1 VVATAVILHTFPP
14 LTRARLLKRYKR
26 FLADVVLLD
35 GPRAG
40 EEVTIH
46 CPNPGAMTGLAEPD
60 WEILLAPGKGK
71 LPYSWEITCLPDGS
85 FAGINTGHP
94 NRIAEAAISAGL
106 IPELGGYASLRREV
120 RYGVNSR
127 IDLLAESPDRPPCYI
142 EVKNVHLMRQPG
154 LAEFPDCVTARGA
167 KHLFE
172 LAAQVRAGARAVML
186 YILQRDDCAAF
197 TLAADID
204 PGYATAFRDARAA
217 GVEAFAYACEVS
229 PEGVKLKSKVPLM
242 QADTES

>member
-1 VVATAVILHTFPP
+1 MILHAFPP
-14 LTRARLLKRYKR
+14 LTRARLIKRYKR

-60 WEILLAPGKGK
+60 WTIHLAPGKGK
-71 LPYSWEITCLPDGS
+71 LPYSWELTELPDGH

-94 NRIAEAAISAGL
+94 NRIAEAAIKADL
-106 IPELGGYASLRREV
+106 IPDLGGYPSLRREV

-127 IDLLAESPDRPPCYI
+127 IDLLAEAPDRPPCYI
-142 EVKNVHLMRQPG
+142 EVKNVHLLRQPG

-172 LAAQVRAGARAVML
+172 LAAQVKAGARAVML
-186 YILQRDDCAAF
+186 YIVQRDDCDAF
-197 TLAADID
+197 ALAADID
-204 PGYATAFRDARAA
+204 PTYARAFAEARQA
-217 GVEAFAYACEVS
+217 GVEALVYGCTLSPDGVRLRSRLPLVTARGDAYV
-229 PEGVKLKSKVPLM
+229 
-242 QADTES
+242 

>member
-1 VVATAVILHTFPP
+1 MILHAFPP
-14 LTRARLLKRYKR
+14 LTRARLIKRYKR

-60 WEILLAPGKGK
+60 WTVLLAPGKGK
-71 LPYSWEITCLPDGS
+71 LPYSWELTELPDGHL
-85 FAGINTGHP
+85 AGINTGHP
-94 NRIAEAAISAGL
+94 NRIAEAAITAGL

-127 IDLLAESPDRPPCYI
+127 IDLLAKAPDRPPCYI
-142 EVKNVHLMRQPG
+142 EVKNVHLLRQSG

-172 LAAQVRAGARAVML
+172 LAAQVKAGARAVML
-186 YILQRDDCAAF
+186 YIVQRDDCDAF
-197 TLAADID
+197 ALAADID
-204 PGYATAFRDARAA
+204 PAYARAFDAARQA
-217 GVEAFAYACEVS
+217 GVEALVYGCTLSTDGVRLRSRLPLVTARGDAYV
-229 PEGVKLKSKVPLM
+229 
-242 QADTES
+242 

>member
-1 VVATAVILHTFPP
+1 MILHAFPP
-14 LTRARLLKRYKR
+14 LTRARLIKRYKR

-60 WEILLAPGKGK
+60 WAVLLAPGKGK
-71 LPYSWEITCLPDGS
+71 LPYSWELTELPDGHL
-85 FAGINTGHP
+85 AGINTGHP
-94 NRIAEAAISAGL
+94 NRIAEAAITAGL

-127 IDLLAESPDRPPCYI
+127 IDLLAEAPDQPPCYI
-142 EVKNVHLMRQPG
+142 EVKNVHLLRQPG

-172 LAAQVRAGARAVML
+172 LAAQVKAGARAVML
-186 YILQRDDCAAF
+186 YIVQRDDCDAF
-197 TLAADID
+197 ALAADID
-204 PGYATAFRDARAA
+204 PAYARAFDAARQA
-217 GVEAFAYACEVS
+217 GVEALVYGCTLSTDGVRLRSRLPLVTARGDAYV
-229 PEGVKLKSKVPLM
+229 
-242 QADTES
+242 

>member
-1 VVATAVILHTFPP
+1 MILHAFPP
-14 LTRARLLKRYKR
+14 LTRARLIKRYKR

-60 WEILLAPGKGK
+60 WTIHLAPGKGK
-71 LPYSWEITCLPDGS
+71 LPYSWELTELPNGH

-94 NRIAEAAISAGL
+94 NRIAEAAIKANL
-106 IPELGGYASLRREV
+106 IPDLGDYPSLRREV

-127 IDLLAESPDRPPCYI
+127 IDLLAEAPDRPPCYI
-142 EVKNVHLMRQPG
+142 EVKNVHLLRQPG

-172 LAAQVRAGARAVML
+172 LAAQVKAGARAVML
-186 YILQRDDCAAF
+186 YIVQRDDCDAF
-197 TLAADID
+197 ALAADID
-204 PGYATAFRDARAA
+204 PAYARAFAAAQQA
-217 GVEAFAYACEVS
+217 GVEALVYGCTLSPDGVRLRSRLPLVTARGDAYV
-229 PEGVKLKSKVPLM
+229 
-242 QADTES
+242 

>member
-1 VVATAVILHTFPP
+1 MILHAFPP
-14 LTRARLLKRYKR
+14 LTRARLIKRYKR

-60 WEILLAPGKGK
+60 WTIHLAPGKGK
-71 LPYSWEITCLPDGS
+71 LPYSWELTELPDGH

-94 NRIAEAAISAGL
+94 NRIAEAAIKADL
-106 IPELGGYASLRREV
+106 IPDLGGYPSLRREV

-127 IDLLAESPDRPPCYI
+127 IDLLAEAPDRPPCYI
-142 EVKNVHLMRQPG
+142 EVKNVHLLRQPG

-172 LAAQVRAGARAVML
+172 LAAQVKAGARAVML
-186 YILQRDDCAAF
+186 YIVQRNDCDAF
-197 TLAADID
+197 ALATDID
-204 PGYATAFRDARAA
+204 PAYARAFAEARQA
-217 GVEAFAYACEVS
+217 GVEALVYGCTLSPDGVRLRSRLPLVTARGDAYV
-229 PEGVKLKSKVPLM
+229 
-242 QADTES
+242 

>member
-1 VVATAVILHTFPP
+1 MILHAFPP
-14 LTRARLLKRYKR
+14 LTRARLIKRYKR

-60 WEILLAPGKGK
+60 WTIHLAPGKGK
-71 LPYSWEITCLPDGS
+71 LPYSWELTELPDGH

-94 NRIAEAAISAGL
+94 NRIAEAAIKADL
-106 IPELGGYASLRREV
+106 IPDLGGYPSLRREV

-127 IDLLAESPDRPPCYI
+127 IDLLAEAPDRPPCYI
-142 EVKNVHLMRQPG
+142 EVKNVHLLRQPG

-172 LAAQVRAGARAVML
+172 LAAQVKAGARAVML
-186 YILQRDDCAAF
+186 YIVQRDDCDAF
-197 TLAADID
+197 ALAADID
-204 PGYATAFRDARAA
+204 PAYARAFAEARQA
-217 GVEAFAYACEVS
+217 GVEALVYGCTLSPDGVRLRSRLPLVTARGDAYV
-229 PEGVKLKSKVPLM
+229 
-242 QADTES
+242 

>member
-1 VVATAVILHTFPP
+1 MILHAFPP
-14 LTRARLLKRYKR
+14 LTRARLIKRYKR

-60 WEILLAPGKGK
+60 WTIHLAPGKGK
-71 LPYSWEITCLPDGS
+71 LPYSWELTELPDGH

-94 NRIAEAAISAGL
+94 NRIAEAAIKADL
-106 IPELGGYASLRREV
+106 IPDLGGYTSLRREV
-120 RYGVNSR
+120 PYGVNSR
-127 IDLLAESPDRPPCYI
+127 IDLLAEASDRPPCYI
-142 EVKNVHLMRQPG
+142 EVKNVHLLRQPG

-172 LAAQVRAGARAVML
+172 LAAQVKAGARAVML
-186 YILQRDDCAAF
+186 YIVQRDDCDAF
-197 TLAADID
+197 ALAADID
-204 PGYATAFRDARAA
+204 PAYARAFAEARQA
-217 GVEAFAYACEVS
+217 GVEALVYGCTLSPDGVRLRSRLPLVTARGDAYV
-229 PEGVKLKSKVPLM
+229 
-242 QADTES
+242 

>member
-1 VVATAVILHTFPP
+1 MILHAFPP

-26 FLADVVLLD
+26 FLADVVLLE

-60 WEILLAPGKGK
+60 APIYLAPGKGK
-71 LPYSWEITCLPDGS
+71 LPFSWELTGLPGGH

-94 NRIAEAAISAGL
+94 NRIAEAAIAAGL
-106 IPELGGYASLRREV
+106 IPELAGYTSLRREV
-120 RYGVNSR
+120 GYGVNSR
-127 IDLLAESPDRPPCYI
+127 IDLLAEAEGRPPCYI
-142 EVKNVHLMRQPG
+142 EVKNVHLMRHSG
-154 LAEFPDCVTARGA
+154 LAEFPDCVTARGT

-186 YILQRDDCAAF
+186 YIVQRDDCDAF
-197 TLAADID
+197 ALAADID
-204 PGYATAFRDARAA
+204 PAYAQAFRDAQAA

-229 PEGVKLKSKVPLM
+229 PAGVKLKGRMPLR
-242 QADTES
+242 QADAQA